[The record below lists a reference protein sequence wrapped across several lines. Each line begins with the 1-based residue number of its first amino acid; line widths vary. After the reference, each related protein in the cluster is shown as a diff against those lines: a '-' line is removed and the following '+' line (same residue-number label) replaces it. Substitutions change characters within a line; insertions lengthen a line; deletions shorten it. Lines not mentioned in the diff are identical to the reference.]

1 MTIRDIAFRN
11 LRRRKAKA
19 AFVLV
24 GILIG
29 VASVVAFISLV
40 EALTQNINHKL
51 EQYGAN
57 ILIVPKTENLSLTY
71 GGLSLGGVSFDMQE
85 IRQEGLGQIQNIK
98 NAQNVAAVGPMLI
111 GGIEMK
117 GHKVLLAGMDFE
129 VYQALRPWWN
139 IQGAVPGKDG
149 VLVGA
154 EAARIL
160 DLAPGKRVPARG
172 RDLVVSGVLDSTG
185 SQDDQILFTRL
196 DTAQSILGRKGRI
209 SMAEV
214 AALCSGCPI
223 EEMVRQISEILPGAN
238 VMAIKQVVKGRMETL
253 DHFRKGS
260 YILSAVVALVGGLV
274 VLVTMMGSVRER
286 TAEIGIFRAVGF
298 RQSHIMRIV
307 LLEAGILSALAGL
320 LGFLAGLGVA
330 RLALPFFTEG
340 HGASVSLD
348 PVLAGGAFLLAMV
361 LGLAASTYPALLAAR
376 MDPNEAL
383 RAL

>member
-1 MTIRDIAFRN
+1 MTIRDIAFHN

-40 EALTQNINHKL
+40 DTLTQNINHKL

-85 IRQEGLGQIQNIK
+85 IRQEDLGKIQNIK
-98 NAQNVAAVGPMLI
+98 NAKNVAAVGPMLI
-111 GGIEMK
+111 GGIEVK
-117 GHKVLLAGMDFE
+117 DHKVLLAGMDFE

-139 IQGAVPGKDG
+139 IQGAVPEKDG

-160 DLAPGKRVPARG
+160 DLAPGKRVRAKG
-172 RDLVVSGVLDSTG
+172 RELVVSGVLDSTG
-185 SQDDQILFTRL
+185 SQDDQILFARL
-196 DTAQSILGRKGRI
+196 DTAQSVLGRKGRI

-214 AALCSGCPI
+214 AALCSGCPV
-223 EEMVRQISEILPGAN
+223 EEMVKQISEILPGAN
-238 VMAIKQVVKGRMETL
+238 VMAIKQVVQGRMETL
-253 DHFRKGS
+253 DHFRKAS
-260 YILSAVVALVGGLV
+260 YLLSAVVVLVGGLV

-298 RQSHIMRIV
+298 RQAHIIRIV

-320 LGFLAGLGVA
+320 SGYLAGLGAA

-348 PVLAGGAFLLAMV
+348 PFLAGGAFLLAIG
-361 LGLAASTYPALLAAR
+361 LGLAASIYPALLAAR